1 MCCKAITDILRL
13 NKFKALSGKFAAP
26 TATMMKIRR
35 DIRQLDGSEQYEL
48 LLKLTDCEDADDL
61 LAKAE
66 T

>member
-1 MCCKAITDILRL
+1 
-13 NKFKALSGKFAAP
+13 
-26 TATMMKIRR
+26 MMKIRR